1 MTQPKA
7 HHLLKQNIDA
17 LLKARGQKRKE
28 LAAWC
33 RRSESWLSQIFID
46 DERNVPLK
54 YLDRIASFFGLATYQ
69 LFQPGISPL
78 TERRVTSDRRVVR
91 DRRVSHAVLSEK
103 PGDVDLIH
111 LIRSLSHEG
120 RQKAI
125 AVVVDIVNDE
135 LRGPRTTTGAP
146 DAPGRTGETPRVKR
160 ARSR

>member
-1 MTQPKA
+1 MKA
-7 HHLLKQNIDA
+7 HYLLKQNIDT

-33 RRSESWLSQIFID
+33 RRTESWLSQIFTN

-78 TERRVTSDRRVVR
+78 TERRQGQDRRKVK
-91 DRRVSHAVLSEK
+91 DRRISRAVMSEQ

-111 LIRSLSHEG
+111 LVRALTTKG
-120 RQKAI
+120 RQRAI
-125 AVVVDIVNDE
+125 GYLVDLVNDE
-135 LRGPRTTTGAP
+135 LRGPHTITP
-146 DAPGRTGETPRVKR
+146 DADVPASTAETLRVKR
-160 ARSR
+160 ARRKQG